1 MASRLKVYAMS
12 KPSVNRASRRID
24 VHYDAMLVT
33 SDGHEVPVVVKDL
46 SAEGFRIEIDEQL
59 QVGEQ
64 VILRTPRGGDV
75 PARIAWALGIE
86 AGGTFLAKS
95 EIT

>member
-1 MASRLKVYAMS
+1 MS

-24 VHYDAMLVT
+24 VHYDAVLVT
-33 SDGHEVPVVVKDL
+33 SDGHEVRAVVKDL

-64 VILRTPRGGDV
+64 VILRTHRGGDV
-75 PARIAWALGIE
+75 PALIAWTLGIE

-95 EIT
+95 EITT